1 MKIREIRLQNGIF
14 IYKTGISLTKQDF
27 HLQRGN
33 LVLQMGFSGYYLPNS
48 KYPIE
53 QDMKLPVEVRNTQA
67 KEVEKLVRKA
77 MRANQWKNFW
87 MK

>member
-33 LVLQMGFSGYYLPNS
+33 LVLQMGFSGYYLPVDNHC
-48 KYPIE
+48 
-53 QDMKLPVEVRNTQA
+53 A
-67 KEVEKLVRKA
+67 
-77 MRANQWKNFW
+77 
-87 MK
+87 

>member
-33 LVLQMGFSGYYLPNS
+33 LVLQMGFSGYYLPRVTIYRDFKCDISELN
-48 KYPIE
+48 Y
-53 QDMKLPVEVRNTQA
+53 D
-67 KEVEKLVRKA
+67 
-77 MRANQWKNFW
+77 F
-87 MK
+87 